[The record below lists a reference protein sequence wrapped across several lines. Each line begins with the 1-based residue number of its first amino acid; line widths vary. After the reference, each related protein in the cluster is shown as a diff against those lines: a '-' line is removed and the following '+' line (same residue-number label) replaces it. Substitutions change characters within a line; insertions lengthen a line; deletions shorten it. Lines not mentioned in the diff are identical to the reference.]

1 MYIYMAIEIC
11 ADVACEGCYITYIYI
26 YIYMYIYS
34 QCCTALHWVYMCMYI
49 HYVQLVDP

>member
-26 YIYMYIYS
+26 VSAAQHCTGYLCVCIFIMYN
-34 QCCTALHWVYMCMYI
+34 W
-49 HYVQLVDP
+49 